1 MKEHNRDIPLTH
13 TQTSAASEYAHETS
27 RYPIWN
33 KVKFIDQD
41 PHWYTHRVKD
51 AIHIRPHPN
60 DINRDTGMEIP
71 EEWIPMIKTHNNT
84 RMVQQQTTPRE
95 QLLTRTMGSK
105 CSNHK

>member
-1 MKEHNRDIPLTH
+1 MEERMKELNRDIPLAH
-13 TQTSAASEYAHETS
+13 TQTSAVSEYAHESS

-41 PHWYTHRVKD
+41 PHWHTHRVKD

-71 EEWIPMIKTHNNT
+71 EEWIPMIKTHNNS
-84 RMVQQQTTPRE
+84 RMVQQQTRS
-95 QLLTRTMGSK
+95 R
-105 CSNHK
+105 